1 MARKTNNTSESF
13 DGWQL
18 FGAEAQ
24 YAESIFRNALGD
36 IEAAIAAAQR
46 VLEIKPDYAPAIL
59 TMGSIEYQRGR
70 EAKGRRL
77 FHSLLSLPDEFG
89 DLWQVI
95 DKAGNFL
102 IQRKKYREA
111 LEIYNWR
118 SIKELFRGFPI
129 AQSFTKGSV
138 VARDT
143 KGCLMKPW
151 RRRARRWT
159 LSLIVRI

>member
-1 MARKTNNTSESF
+1 MARKTNNMSESF

-59 TMGSIEYQRGR
+59 TMGSIEYQRGK

-95 DKAGNFL
+95 DKG
-102 IQRKKYREA
+102 RK
-111 LEIYNWR
+111 LPH
-118 SIKELFRGFPI
+118 SKEE
-129 AQSFTKGSV
+129 V
-138 VARDT
+138 
-143 KGCLMKPW
+143 
-151 RRRARRWT
+151 
-159 LSLIVRI
+159 